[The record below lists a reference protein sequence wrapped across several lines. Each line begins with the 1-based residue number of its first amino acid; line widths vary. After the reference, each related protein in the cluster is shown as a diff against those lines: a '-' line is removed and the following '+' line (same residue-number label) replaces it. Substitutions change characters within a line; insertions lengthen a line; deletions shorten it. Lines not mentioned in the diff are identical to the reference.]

1 MSNEYRGMNTEANF
15 HPAEDLL
22 AGFANGS
29 LSAGMNVVISA
40 HVEQCAHCRKRTS
53 ELEAKATL
61 DWLQS
66 TDSLHANGDDTG
78 NNVNSSDRSD
88 PANTIPNFSH
98 MVADITSQP
107 QLRDVE
113 SEDDSVAEIHMLDH
127 SVRLPKVLAKVA
139 SEGLVWKK
147 LAGGINQAS
156 VTLDDQTQCEFLYM
170 KPGSQVPVHKHQG
183 TEVTLV
189 LDGSFSDE
197 MGKYQ
202 KSDFVVR
209 DKSHT
214 HQPASDEGCLCFA
227 VLDSPLTFTSGLAR
241 LLNPLLR
248 YRFHRATSM
257 G

>member
-1 MSNEYRGMNTEANF
+1 MNAQVKF
-15 HPAEDLL
+15 HPAEELL
-22 AGFANGS
+22 IGFANGT
-29 LSAGMNVVISA
+29 LSPGMNVVISA
-40 HVEQCAHCRKRTS
+40 HIEQCAMCREKTS
-53 ELEAKATL
+53 KLEAQATVE
-61 DWLQS
+61 WLKS
-66 TDSLHANGDDTG
+66 TESVETDKDDSISA
-78 NNVNSSDRSD
+78 
-88 PANTIPNFSH
+88 PNFSH
-98 MVADITSQP
+98 LVADITSQP
-107 QLRDVE
+107 QQRERVL
-113 SEDDSVAEIHMLDH
+113 EDDSVSEIHMLDH
-127 SVRLPKVLAKVA
+127 SVKLPKVLAKVA
-139 SEGLVWKK
+139 SKGLVWKK

-197 MGKYQ
+197 MGKYE

-214 HQPASDEGCLCFA
+214 HQPASEEGCLCFA

-241 LLNPLLR
+241 LLNPFLR
-248 YRFHRATSM
+248 YRFKRATSM

>member
-1 MSNEYRGMNTEANF
+1 MNTEAKF
-15 HPAEDLL
+15 HPEEKLL
-22 AGFANGS
+22 QGFAEGT
-29 LSAGMNVVISA
+29 LSAGLNVVIAA
-40 HVEQCAHCRKRTS
+40 HVEQCESCRGKTS
-53 ELEAKATL
+53 ELEAKATV

-66 TDSLHANGDDTG
+66 GSASDTK
-78 NNVNSSDRSD
+78 SSPD
-88 PANTIPNFSH
+88 FSS
-98 MVADITSQP
+98 MLADITSSP
-107 QLRDVE
+107 QTKAEIEE
-113 SEDDSVAEIHMLDH
+113 SAVVDNSVTEIHMLDH

-197 MGKYQ
+197 LGKYRPA
-202 KSDFVVR
+202 DFVVR
-209 DKSHT
+209 DKTHT

-241 LLNPLLR
+241 LLNPFLR
-248 YRFHRATSM
+248 YRFRRATSM

>member
-1 MSNEYRGMNTEANF
+1 MNTEAKF
-15 HPAEDLL
+15 HPEEKLL
-22 AGFANGS
+22 RGFAEGT
-29 LSAGMNVVISA
+29 LSAGLNVVIAA
-40 HVEQCAHCRKRTS
+40 HVEQCEVCRQQCS
-53 ELEAKATL
+53 EQEIKATA

-66 TDSLHANGDDTG
+66 TE
-78 NNVNSSDRSD
+78 RSNKKD
-88 PANTIPNFSH
+88 VPVASNI
-98 MVADITSQP
+98 ADIVASITSMP
-107 QLRDVE
+107 QAKE
-113 SEDDSVAEIHMLDH
+113 STIEDNSVSEIHMLDH
-127 SVRLPKVLAKVA
+127 SVRLPKVLAKIA
-139 SEGLVWKK
+139 SDGLVWSK

-156 VTLDDQTQCEFLYM
+156 VTLDDQTQCEFIYM

-197 MGKYQ
+197 LGEYRPA
-202 KSDFVVR
+202 DFLVR
-209 DKSHT
+209 DKTHT

-248 YRFHRATSM
+248 YRFNRATSL